1 MFPCVPASFIE
12 RSSQLRES
20 EEFRPLWGLEKRHTL
35 RNEMEAQ
42 SLGDVLRRSV
52 RQWPDKVALL
62 VPEKGEFVPVTY
74 RQMLE
79 TVRRYAAGVQ
89 ALGLQRGD
97 RVGILSENCVEW
109 AYADW
114 ACYCLGIV
122 SVPIYPTLPPDQV
135 AVIVRDSGAT
145 TVICGAPDQAKKLEG
160 LEGVRAVMLKG
171 EGDSLAAST
180 APALSAEALDK
191 EIDATQPD
199 DLATLIYTSGTT
211 GQPKGAMMP
220 HRAFMHVAI
229 AAKKHL
235 PLNDRDIFLTILPMS
250 HVYERVAGQVLPIY
264 LGATIAY
271 SKSIASIAGD
281 MLKVRPTVMLCV
293 PRFLESFRDR
303 AMDGVGKMPPLRQK
317 LFHLAMGQ
325 SVAKA
330 KGGFAPL
337 AGVLDK
343 IVMGKLRERVGGR
356 MRYFVSGGAALAP
369 HVAEFYMGTG
379 LTVLQGYG
387 LTETSGGSVVN
398 NPDRNRY
405 WTVGEPLDMEIKIA
419 EDGEILMRGPGL
431 FLGYWNMPEETAKAV
446 DGEGWFH
453 TGDIGEWEG
462 TNLKITDRKK
472 DLIVL
477 GNGKNVAPQP
487 IENKLKASPF
497 IEEVVLFGD
506 GMEHCIALVVPK
518 GDAVRAELGLAED
531 VRLSTN
537 DGVKALIKKEIDRI
551 NKTLA
556 SYELVKKH
564 AILDQSFSIENGE
577 LTPSLKV
584 KRRVVRE
591 KYADRLNE
599 MKR

>member
-1 MFPCVPASFIE
+1 
-12 RSSQLRES
+12 
-20 EEFRPLWGLEKRHTL
+20 
-35 RNEMEAQ
+35 MEAK

-52 RQWPDKVALL
+52 RQHPDKVALL
-62 VPEKGEFVPVTY
+62 VPGKGDFAEVKY
-74 RQMLE
+74 REMLD
-79 TVRRYAAGVQ
+79 TVRRYAGAIQ
-89 ALGLQRGD
+89 ALGLRRGD
-97 RVGILSENCVEW
+97 RVGLLSENCVEW

-160 LEGVRAVMLKG
+160 MPDVRVVMLKG
-171 EGDSLAAST
+171 EGDSLANSP
-180 APALSAEALDK
+180 APALTAEALDK
-191 EIDATQPD
+191 EIDATGPD

-235 PLNDRDIFLTILPMS
+235 PLNEHDTFLCILPMS
-250 HVYERVAGQVLPIY
+250 HVYERVAGQILPIY

-281 MLKVRPTVMLCV
+281 MLKVKPTVMLCV

-303 AMDGVGKMPPLRQK
+303 AMDGVSKMPPLRQK
-317 LFHLAMGQ
+317 LFHLAMSQ
-325 SVAKA
+325 SVKRAR
-330 KGGFAPL
+330 GGFAPL
-337 AGVLDK
+337 ADILDK
-343 IVMGKLRERVGGR
+343 LVMGKLRERVGGR

-379 LTVLQGYG
+379 MTVLQGYG

-398 NPDRNRY
+398 HPARNRY
-405 WTVGEPLDMEIKIA
+405 WTVGEPLDMEVKIA

-446 DGEGWFH
+446 NGEGWFH
-453 TGDIGEWEG
+453 TGDIGEYEG

-487 IENKLKASPF
+487 IENKIKASDF
-497 IEEVVLFGD
+497 IEEAVLFGD
-506 GMEHCIALVVPK
+506 GMEHCVALVVPK
-518 GDAVRAELGLAED
+518 ADAVRAELSLGED
-531 VRLSTN
+531 VNLATN
-537 DGVKALIKKEIDRI
+537 DAAKALIKKEIDRI

-564 AILDQSFSIENGE
+564 ALLDHSFTIESGE

-591 KYADRLNE
+591 KYADRLAE